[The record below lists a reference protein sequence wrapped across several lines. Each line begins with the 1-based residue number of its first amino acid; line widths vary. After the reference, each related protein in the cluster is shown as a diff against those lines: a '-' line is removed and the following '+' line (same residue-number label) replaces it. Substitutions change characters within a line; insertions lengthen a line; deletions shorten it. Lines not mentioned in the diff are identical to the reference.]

1 MDQQKQDNQQTSLL
15 LRGVAAAEL
24 DEAAHEI
31 YIADGYLNKRMI
43 VYDSD
48 TGAFK
53 RGWGAYGIP
62 LDQISNDTLPP
73 RVPG

>member
-1 MDQQKQDNQQTSLL
+1 M
-15 LRGVAAAEL
+15 RR
-24 DEAAHEI
+24 AHEI

-62 LDQISNDTLPP
+62 LDQINNDALPP
-73 RVPG
+73 ARSRRSAGQAIPRAGPLRAHFQ